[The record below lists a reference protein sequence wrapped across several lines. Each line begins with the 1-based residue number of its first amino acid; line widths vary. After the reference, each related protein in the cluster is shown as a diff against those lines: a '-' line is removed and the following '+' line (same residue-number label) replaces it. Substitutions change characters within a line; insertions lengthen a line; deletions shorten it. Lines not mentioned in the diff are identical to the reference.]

1 MVEHKNRYKRGT
13 LMAEIDDL
21 VMQIEQL
28 KIENK
33 RLTSQLKI
41 ANREI
46 DRCHKT
52 IDRYEKMVHAEA
64 NLLDECAKNMRT
76 YSDNIQ
82 ELYEKGR

>member
-1 MVEHKNRYKRGT
+1 
-13 LMAEIDDL
+13 MAEIDDL

-46 DRCHKT
+46 NRCWTAINRYQKM
-52 IDRYEKMVHAEA
+52 ID
-64 NLLDECAKNMRT
+64 DEVEHIGKCVKGMKE
-76 YSDNIQ
+76 YSNNIQ
-82 ELYEKGR
+82 ELHEQGK

>member
-1 MVEHKNRYKRGT
+1 
-13 LMAEIDDL
+13 MAEIDDL
-21 VMQIEQL
+21 VMQIERLEIDNRTLKAQL
-28 KIENK
+28 KFANK
-33 RLTSQLKI
+33 
-41 ANREI
+41 EI

-82 ELYEKGR
+82 ELYEQGK

>member
-1 MVEHKNRYKRGT
+1 MRIER
-13 LMAEIDDL
+13 LEIDNRRL
-21 VMQIEQL
+21 KAQL
-28 KIENK
+28 RLANK
-33 RLTSQLKI
+33 
-41 ANREI
+41 EI

-82 ELYEKGR
+82 ELYELSKE

>member
-1 MVEHKNRYKRGT
+1 MRV
-13 LMAEIDDL
+13 
-21 VMQIEQL
+21 EQL
-28 KIENK
+28 EIENK
-33 RLTSQLKI
+33 RLKSQLKI

-64 NLLDECAKNMRT
+64 NLLDECAKNMRM

-82 ELYEKGR
+82 ELYGQGK